1 MAGVQATAD
10 AIGDRRMAA
19 LDNLSAILNDDTL
32 DSSQKAAAVLMANAD
47 LEDSNSEID
56 IFKKV
61 VKFGQ

>member
-10 AIGDRRMAA
+10 SIGDRRQGS
-19 LDNLSAILNDDTL
+19 LDNLSAVLQDNTK
-32 DSSQKAAAVLMANAD
+32 DSSEKGAAVLMANAKV
-47 LEDSNSEID
+47 EDSNSEID